1 MTQELD
7 FGQPAISTDQ
17 EKWQNRAILLA
28 DKCKID
34 ISVIRDSGTYQLWPS
49 SRAGQGIFCA
59 RYSVS
64 ATDSVIDGDGGI
76 GNGS

>member
-7 FGQPAISTDQ
+7 FGTPQISAYQ
-17 EKWQNRAILLA
+17 QKWQDRAVLLA

-49 SRAGQGIFCA
+49 SKAG
-59 RYSVS
+59 
-64 ATDSVIDGDGGI
+64 GGVFTAKY
-76 GNGS
+76 GGGMEQ